1 MYVHG
6 PHVGHIV
13 IGSVLTT
20 GQSGLIGPFA
30 EQYNDDDV
38 IIFRPEVVTAPVV
51 LVFVRS
57 ERVLFPVAEA

>member
-13 IGSVLTT
+13 IGNVLTF
-20 GQSGLIGPFA
+20 LGPFA

-38 IIFRPEVVTAPVV
+38 IIFRQEVVTAPVV

-57 ERVLFPVAEA
+57 EWVLFPVAKA